1 MLEKDVEKTA
11 KGRLLQKYH
20 AGVKG
25 FFKDEEAVRMFDKME
40 GVEER
45 LEFIWRSQAM
55 QVRGWR
61 GGLLK
66 VGDVGEALDGEGCE

>member
-1 MLEKDVEKTA
+1 MEKTA
-11 KGRLLQKYH
+11 KGALLQKYH

-55 QVRGWR
+55 QVRAGVDYFKYVMMFLMEKGVKW
-61 GGLLK
+61 GS
-66 VGDVGEALDGEGCE
+66 V